1 MSALH
6 GGMSKHDGAGWAAW
20 DLGLIM
26 RRCVQITNGKAKY
39 DATKNELVWK
49 VKRFTG
55 QTEHSLSAEVE
66 LVATT
71 AERAAWSKPPIKMDF
86 QVPMF
91 SASGLRV
98 QYLKVWEKSSYKVD
112 KWVRK
117 ISKSGDYD
125 IRM

>member
-1 MSALH
+1 MRIPFPRSFHDH
-6 GGMSKHDGAGWAAW
+6 GCISS
-20 DLGLIM
+20 
-26 RRCVQITNGKAKY
+26 QITTGKAKY
-39 DATKNELVWK
+39 DSAKNELVWK
-49 VKRFTG
+49 IKRFTG
-55 QTEHSLSAEVE
+55 QTEHSLAAEVE

-71 AERAAWSKPPIKMDF
+71 AEKTVWSKPPIKMEF

-117 ISKSGDYD
+117 ICKSGDYD
-125 IRM
+125 VRM